1 MSTNADASQIDS
13 EPAAAVSTDDLT
25 EAATTLFDQ
34 FPDDVP
40 ADAAPSVEDI
50 VSRLDRMVNSY
61 KVPLEEATR
70 AARNHYLD
78 MLGIDYDDVGLL
90 SRSSGDIALDAINTD
105 GQWVTVTVKV
115 VDLWDSTHDSIAQVG
130 LIGDE
135 SGRLKFTKWT
145 KADLPELEKG
155 DIYRFENVVTSEYKG
170 RYSVNLNSNSS
181 IEPVDED
188 IEVGDDAEEL
198 DLEAPMVAIQSGS
211 GLIKRCPHEDCTRV
225 LKDGR
230 CAEHG
235 TVDGEFDLRIKAVFD
250 DGVTVQHAIFDKG
263 ATEALAGI
271 TIEEAKQQAMDA
283 LDTSVVAQDLTADLL
298 GRYYRVSGRA
308 IGKYLLVD
316 DAEQLA

>member
-1 MSTNADASQIDS
+1 M
-13 EPAAAVSTDDLT
+13 
-25 EAATTLFDQ
+25 TLFDQ
-34 FPDDVP
+34 FPDDVA

-50 VSRLDRMVNSY
+50 ISRLDRMVNSY
-61 KVPLEEATR
+61 KVPLEEATH

-78 MLGIDYDDVGLL
+78 VLGIDYDDLDL
-90 SRSSGDIALDAINTD
+90 PSRSSGKIALDAIDTD

-135 SGRLKFTKWT
+135 SGRIKFTKWR
-145 KADLPELEKG
+145 KANLPELEEG

-188 IEVGDDAEEL
+188 IEVGDNTNEL

-235 TVDGEFDLRIKAVFD
+235 KVEGEFDLRIKAVFD
-250 DGVTVQHAIFDKG
+250 DGVTVQHAIFDKE
-263 ATEALAGI
+263 ATEALADI
-271 TIEEAKQQAMDA
+271 TIDEAKQQAMDA
-283 LDTSVVAQDLTADLL
+283 LDTSVVAQDLTADFV